1 MAVRMMQRMRTDI
14 VTFIDSKNRDQ
25 WVEVAKAVGG
35 VMVVGDSWAIIV
47 NTQERASMVKSKL
60 GGEIK

>member
-1 MAVRMMQRMRTDI
+1 MRTDI